1 MLERTREGTRA
12 GEGEG
17 GQAGRYCCQLPARC
31 FASAPGSEE
40 AGPTQP
46 QHPSPHS
53 RGCKTLQ
60 KHWASNLASV
70 LARRPR
76 PPGKLGWGAAESP
89 APWCPPFVCVSTL
102 NASLLGLLALSPGAF
117 CTCWRWWCQAARQ
130 PGRAQARRERQMTGV
145 IYIASTWLP
154 FAVASDFSRV
164 LPGRKQEAL
173 CSRQ

>member
-1 MLERTREGTRA
+1 MSSVDSADRARCPILSCGTYLMLERTREGTRA

-17 GQAGRYCCQLPARC
+17 GQAGRYCCRLPARC

-46 QHPSPHS
+46 QHPSPS

-76 PPGKLGWGAAESP
+76 PPGKLGSGAAESP
-89 APWCPPFVCVSTL
+89 APWCPPFVYVSTL
-102 NASLLGLLALSPGAF
+102 NASLLGLLALSRRVLHLLAVVSG
-117 CTCWRWWCQAARQ
+117 CQAARASS
-130 PGRAQARRERQMTGV
+130 GTARTTDDW
-145 IYIASTWLP
+145 SHLH
-154 FAVASDFSRV
+154 
-164 LPGRKQEAL
+164 
-173 CSRQ
+173 C

>member
-17 GQAGRYCCQLPARC
+17 GRAARYCRQLGALQVPR
-31 FASAPGSEE
+31 SEE

-46 QHPSPHS
+46 QHPPPFL
-53 RGCKTLQ
+53 GCKTLQ

-70 LARRPR
+70 LAPR
-76 PPGKLGWGAAESP
+76 PGPPWKPGSGAAASP
-89 APWCPPFVCVSTL
+89 APWWPPSVRLSAL
-102 NASLLGLLALSPGAF
+102 NASLLRLLARSLPERSAPAGGGV
-117 CTCWRWWCQAARQ
+117 RQ
-130 PGRAQARRERQMTGV
+130 PGRAQAPRRARRMTGV